1 MPSQVTDC
9 LDPAIH
15 LATPPAAHLTTHSPL
30 LLDGWMSAVK
40 LTLKRFKHL
49 CLIITPKYLN
59 YEEQLL
65 TLKHPLVNWKLGNL
79 LDIAHFF
86 VNIQF
91 ITREVTKGVY
101 NSQNFRQRNS
111 QV

>member
-1 MPSQVTDC
+1 MPSQVTDR
-9 LDPAIH
+9 LDPVIH
-15 LATPPAAHLTTHSPL
+15 LATPPAAHLTTRSPL
-30 LLDGWMSAVK
+30 LLMSAVK
-40 LTLKRFKHL
+40 LALKRFKHL

-86 VNIQF
+86 C
-91 ITREVTKGVY
+91 
-101 NSQNFRQRNS
+101 
-111 QV
+111 